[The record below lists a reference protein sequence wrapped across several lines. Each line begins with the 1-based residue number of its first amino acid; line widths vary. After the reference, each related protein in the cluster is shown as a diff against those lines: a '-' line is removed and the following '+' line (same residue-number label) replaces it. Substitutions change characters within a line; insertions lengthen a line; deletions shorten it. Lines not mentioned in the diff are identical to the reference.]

1 MYKIFVQNTIKYF
14 IDDIIFFI
22 GLNTVANVLDSSIQI
37 QSNRSEIWD
46 IITDL
51 RYEILYLFIFLY
63 FLIRNLIYISIYTY
77 YI

>member
-37 QSNRSEIWD
+37 QSNRSEI
-46 IITDL
+46 
-51 RYEILYLFIFLY
+51 
-63 FLIRNLIYISIYTY
+63 
-77 YI
+77 